1 MTNPPRARGSNN
13 VYVYRCANGNLGLPG
28 EYCRMSLIGAAKY
41 RQDPR
46 SPRKSAMDL
55 FKAGVISLTELADLG
70 QNDWDYLDRRRVMVQ
85 RSGITR
91 VRPALETGWKATF
104 KLQIQLPEYI
114 NASFLRSV
122 IQDGGKLIG
131 LADFRPSY
139 GRYSIINFSELG

>member
-1 MTNPPRARGSNN
+1 
-13 VYVYRCANGNLGLPG
+13 
-28 EYCRMSLIGAAKY
+28 MSLIGAAKY